1 MIVDTQREV
10 AEEFGCTVPNIQNW
24 LKRGM
29 PKTEDGKYDVDAIR
43 VWKSSNILSNTGR
56 GHKTCGDNKLE
67 ENIVALRTST
77 KMGIATI
84 AKTLGIGE
92 RKVRGIVRV
101 IDKHR
106 PNLEMFK
113 AQRADIFAAEQMEY
127 LEHITDAKL
136 KKATARDLSGM
147 AKLAWE
153 KERIERGESVDNVAV
168 IVKHINAMKEKE
180 EDADPGRS

>member
-1 MIVDTQREV
+1 
-10 AEEFGCTVPNIQNW
+10 
-24 LKRGM
+24 
-29 PKTEDGKYDVDAIR
+29 
-43 VWKSSNILSNTGR
+43 
-56 GHKTCGDNKLE
+56 
-67 ENIVALRTST
+67 
-77 KMGIATI
+77 
-84 AKTLGIGE
+84 
-92 RKVRGIVRV
+92 
-101 IDKHR
+101 
-106 PNLEMFK
+106 
-113 AQRADIFAAEQMEY
+113 MEY